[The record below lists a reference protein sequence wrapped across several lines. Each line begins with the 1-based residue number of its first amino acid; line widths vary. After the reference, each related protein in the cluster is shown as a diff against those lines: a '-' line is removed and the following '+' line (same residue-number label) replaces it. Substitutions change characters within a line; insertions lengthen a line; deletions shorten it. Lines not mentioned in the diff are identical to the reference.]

1 MTLYGFSRCCFLF
14 GTYEC
19 IHFLFRPF
27 VPILVCFPC
36 LIRSFSTI
44 FFWVLHQRINPFTS
58 TSLLTFENLSMR
70 YEKSQWMCSKL
81 LFIHF
86 RYERDS
92 FIVQRI
98 HYTCLFF
105 NRHNFPCILYSTQK
119 RFCLYDMTLLAL
131 SIFLTLSC
139 ILSCSAYIV

>member
-1 MTLYGFSRCCFLF
+1 MVFLVVVFFSVHMNVYIFSSAPLYLSWSVFPVLF
-14 GTYEC
+14 V
-19 IHFLFRPF
+19 HFQLF
-27 VPILVCFPC
+27 
-36 LIRSFSTI
+36 